1 MAITQVPAAQTGGM
15 TLLSTTTLSGSTTTI
30 SGIPTGYI
38 NLFAIFRDQSSGDNT
53 SLRMRINGDSGAETH
68 MNFVQS
74 GNPGSATFN
83 TAATTF
89 FQIGDAYT
97 TGTNY
102 EFGTAMITF
111 FDYANTTGWKT
122 WSSLG
127 LHTRQGSDSTT
138 SPRFDLEWGAYTGGS
153 GLGDTSAITSLVF
166 IPSTGSGLQGTVLLY
181 GVK

>member
-1 MAITQVPAAQTGGM
+1 MALTQVPAAQTGGM

-53 SLRMRINGDSGAETH
+53 SLRMRINGDTTAETH

-89 FQIGDAYT
+89 FS
-97 TGTNY
+97 N
-102 EFGTAMITF
+102 
-111 FDYANTTGWKT
+111 W
-122 WSSLG
+122 
-127 LHTRQGSDSTT
+127 
-138 SPRFDLEWGAYTGGS
+138 
-153 GLGDTSAITSLVF
+153 
-166 IPSTGSGLQGTVLLY
+166 
-181 GVK
+181 